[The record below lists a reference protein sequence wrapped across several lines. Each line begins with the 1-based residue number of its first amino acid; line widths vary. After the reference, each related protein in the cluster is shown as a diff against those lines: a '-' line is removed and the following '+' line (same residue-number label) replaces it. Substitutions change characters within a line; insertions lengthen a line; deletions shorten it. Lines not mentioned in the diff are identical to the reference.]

1 MEVIIMTKYGIK
13 GVASVA
19 LIDRRTG
26 EKVMDVSPEMITTT
40 YHLPEYNELPN
51 GEKVKIKEEEETIP
65 VKDIILK
72 FMNEIN
78 KKGAWTWEDILL
90 ITAGEGLYI
99 MRLFETAQ
107 DYFNR
112 KEELN
117 EGRKEAMQ
125 S

>member
-1 MEVIIMTKYGIK
+1 MAKYGIK
-13 GVASVA
+13 DVASVA

-26 EKVMDVSPEMITTT
+26 KKVMDVSPHMITAS
-40 YHLPEYNELPN
+40 YEPPEYNELPS
-51 GEKVKIKEEEETIP
+51 GKKVKIKEEKETVP

-78 KKGAWTWEDILL
+78 KKGDWTWEDILL

-112 KEELN
+112 KEELDAR
-117 EGRKEAMQ
+117 RKEAMQ
-125 S
+125 P